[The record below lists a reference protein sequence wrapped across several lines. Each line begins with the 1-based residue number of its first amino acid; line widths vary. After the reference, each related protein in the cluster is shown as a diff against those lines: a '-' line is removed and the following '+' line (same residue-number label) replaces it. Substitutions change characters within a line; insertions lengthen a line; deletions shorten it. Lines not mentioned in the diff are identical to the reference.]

1 MALKDKILQMTE
13 QYSIT
18 KDNPTVFRALMTLSA
33 TVEDME
39 AKVSELE
46 EIVKD
51 ADIDQIQA
59 LIESIQGQVDQAA
72 ASAAEALE
80 AAEAAD
86 SKASGFSDDIAS
98 IQQSIQTMGTQ
109 ISEVQQGLAGKQDT
123 LTFDATPTAG
133 SQNPVTSGGV
143 KQALDDIELTP
154 GPQGP
159 PGEKGDK
166 GDKGDKGEKGD
177 KGPQGEKGDTG
188 AQGPPGPQGEPGDGA
203 VLDDTVTATSQNGVK
218 SSGIYQ
224 AIEAAKSGLQ
234 AAIDALEQIQ
244 ETQGGN
250 IETLATEQSQI
261 LQNIQ
266 TIQESLNGKQATLYE
281 MANDAQTPVVNPL
294 ISDYQELTG
303 AGQPAYGRIPSAFA
317 IWEALQHMPGGG
329 GGASNFQIQTVEGYI
344 PLTIDTASYQCAE
357 APIDESVR
365 VPLYFTVSLKIQG
378 STADPVTLALMPYE
392 NANLR
397 AIGIPAANI
406 LAPSQIGLLENG
418 NDVTAGLPE
427 GFFGIE
433 KVTFGGQQYYGIR
446 TSVDDL
452 VKYLNI
458 LPQGSGYRL
467 DAVGLSH
474 TLELVS
480 TTYIVIS

>member
-1 MALKDKILQMTE
+1 MTLKDKILQMTE

-18 KDNPTVFRALMTLSA
+18 KDNPTVFRALMELSA

-39 AKVSELE
+39 AKVAELE

-51 ADIDQIQA
+51 ADIDQITQ
-59 LIESIQGQVDQAA
+59 LINDMQGKVDQAA

-98 IQQSIQTMGTQ
+98 LKESIQTMGTQ

-123 LTFDATPTAG
+123 LTFDSTPTAG

-159 PGEKGDK
+159 QGEKGEKGEKGDK
-166 GDKGDKGEKGD
+166 GDKGEQ
-177 KGPQGEKGDTG
+177 GPQGEKGDTG

-203 VLDDTVTATSQNGVK
+203 VLDDTVTADSQNGVK
-218 SSGIYQ
+218 SSGIYS
-224 AIEAAKSGLQ
+224 AIEAAKAGLQ
-234 AAIDALEQIQ
+234 ASIDALEKIQ

-250 IETLATEQSQI
+250 IQTLATEQSQI

-266 TIQESLNGKQATLYE
+266 TIQEALNGKQAALYE
-281 MANDAQTPVVNPL
+281 MANDAQNPVVNPL

-317 IWEALQHMPGGG
+317 IWEALQHLPGGG

-357 APIDESVR
+357 APVDESVR
-365 VPLYFTVSLKIQG
+365 IPLYFTVSLTIQG
-378 STADPVTLALMPYE
+378 SNDPVTLALMPYE
-392 NANLR
+392 NANFR
-397 AIGIPAANI
+397 AIGIPASNI

-446 TSVDDL
+446 TSVGDL
-452 VKYLNI
+452 VRYLNI
-458 LPQGSGYRL
+458 VPQGSGYRL
-467 DAVGLSH
+467 DAVKLSH
-474 TLELVS
+474 SLELVS

>member
-1 MALKDKILQMTE
+1 MTLKDKILQMTE

-18 KDNPTVFRALMTLSA
+18 KDNPTVFRALMELSA

-39 AKVSELE
+39 AKVAELE

-59 LIESIQGQVDQAA
+59 LIESMQGQVDQAA

-86 SKASGFSDDIAS
+86 SKASGFSDDIAAL
-98 IQQSIQTMGTQ
+98 QQSIQTMGTQ
-109 ISEVQQGLAGKQDT
+109 ISDVQQGLAGKQDT
-123 LTFDATPTAG
+123 LTFDAAPTAG

-159 PGEKGDK
+159 PGEKGEK
-166 GDKGDKGEKGD
+166 GDKGDPGEQ
-177 KGPQGEKGDTG
+177 GPQGEKGD
-188 AQGPPGPQGEPGDGA
+188 PGPQGPQGPKGDPGDVG
-203 VLDDTVTATSQNGVK
+203 VLDDTVTADSQNGVK
-218 SSGIYQ
+218 SSGIYS
-224 AIEAAKSGLQ
+224 AIEAAKAGLQ
-234 AAIDALEQIQ
+234 ASIDALEKIQ

-250 IETLATEQSQI
+250 IQTLATEQSQI

-266 TIQESLNGKQATLYE
+266 TIQEALNGKQAALYE
-281 MANDAQTPVVNPL
+281 MANDAQNPVVNPL

-317 IWEALQHMPGGG
+317 IWEALQHLPGGG

-344 PLTIDTASYQCAE
+344 PLTVDGASYQCAE
-357 APIDESVR
+357 APVDESVR
-365 VPLYFTVSLKIQG
+365 IPLYFTVSLSIHG

-397 AIGIPAANI
+397 AIGIPSANI

-452 VKYLNI
+452 VRYLNI
-458 LPQGSGYRL
+458 VPQGSGYRL
-467 DAVGLSH
+467 AAVKLSH

>member
-1 MALKDKILQMTE
+1 MTLRDKILQMTE

-18 KDNPTVFRALMTLSA
+18 KDNPTVFRALMELSA

-39 AKVSELE
+39 AKVAELE

-59 LIESIQGQVDQAA
+59 LIESMQGQVDQAA

-86 SKASGFSDDIAS
+86 SKASGFADDIAAL
-98 IQQSIQTMGTQ
+98 QKSIQTMGTQ

-123 LTFDATPTAG
+123 LTFDSTPTAG

-166 GDKGDKGEKGD
+166 GEKGEKGD

-203 VLDDTVTATSQNGVK
+203 VLDDTVTADSQNGVK
-218 SSGIYQ
+218 SSGIYS
-224 AIEAAKSGLQ
+224 AIEAAKAGLQ
-234 AAIDALEQIQ
+234 ASIDALEKIQ

-250 IETLATEQSQI
+250 IQTLATEQSQI

-266 TIQESLNGKQATLYE
+266 TIQEALNGKQAALYE
-281 MANDAQTPVVNPL
+281 MANDAQNPVVNPL

-317 IWEALQHMPGGG
+317 IWEALQHLPGGG

-344 PLTIDTASYQCAE
+344 PLTIGTASYQCAE
-357 APIDESVR
+357 APVDESVR
-365 VPLYFTVSLKIQG
+365 VPLYFTVSLTIQG
-378 STADPVTLALMPYE
+378 SNDPVTLALMPYE

-397 AIGIPAANI
+397 AIGIPASNI
-406 LAPSQIGLLENG
+406 LAPSQIGLLENR

-452 VKYLNI
+452 IKYLNI
-458 LPQGSGYRL
+458 VPQGSSYRL

-474 TLELVS
+474 SLELVS

>member
-1 MALKDKILQMTE
+1 MTLKDKILQMTE

-18 KDNPTVFRALMTLSA
+18 KDNPTVFRALMELSA

-39 AKVSELE
+39 AKVAELE

-59 LIESIQGQVDQAA
+59 LIESMQGQVDQAA
-72 ASAAEALE
+72 ASASEALE

-86 SKASGFSDDIAS
+86 SKASGFADDIAAL
-98 IQQSIQTMGTQ
+98 QQSIQTMGTQ

-159 PGEKGDK
+159 PGEKGEK
-166 GDKGDKGEKGD
+166 GDKGDPGEQ
-177 KGPQGEKGDTG
+177 GPQGEKGDTG

-218 SSGIYQ
+218 SSGIYS

-250 IETLATEQSQI
+250 IQTLATEQSQI
-261 LQNIQ
+261 LQNLQ
-266 TIQESLNGKQATLYE
+266 TVQEALNGKQAALYE
-281 MANDAQTPVVNPL
+281 MAGDAQTPVVNPL

-303 AGQPAYGRIPSAFA
+303 VGQPAYGRIPSAFA
-317 IWEALQHMPGGG
+317 IWEALQHMPEGG

-344 PLTIDTASYQCAE
+344 PLTVDTASYQCAE

-365 VPLYFTVSLKIQG
+365 VPLYFTVSIKIQG
-378 STADPVTLALMPYE
+378 STADPVMLALMPYE

-397 AIGIPAANI
+397 AIGIPASNI
-406 LAPSQIGLLENG
+406 LAPSQIGLLENR

-433 KVTFGGQQYYGIR
+433 KVTFGGKQYYGIR

-452 VKYLNI
+452 VKHLTI
-458 LPQGSGYRL
+458 VPQGSSYRL